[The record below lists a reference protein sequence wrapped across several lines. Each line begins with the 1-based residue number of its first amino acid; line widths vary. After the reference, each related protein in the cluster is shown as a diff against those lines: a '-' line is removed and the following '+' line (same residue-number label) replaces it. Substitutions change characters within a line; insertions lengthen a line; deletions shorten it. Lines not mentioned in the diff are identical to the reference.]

1 MFFCNKLFLEEVT
14 TTPSN
19 EEHTLSTDLVP
30 PPPPPQKEEHQYMVF
45 VINLFGLKNASG
57 ETSDEMFEN
66 DVIKNV
72 PELTGD

>member
-1 MFFCNKLFLEEVT
+1 MFFCNKLLEEVT
-14 TTPSN
+14 TTSSN
-19 EEHTLSTDLVP
+19 EEEHTLSTDLVP
-30 PPPPPQKEEHQYMVF
+30 PPYPQKEEHQYMVF